1 MRALSLSRKKFL
13 RHERLAKH
21 EKRSYLENQ
30 EGRQVLLTLTAPA
43 DSESLSKPS
52 FRLMYQ
58 PESCPGSV
66 PALPGAAFLVLRGEE
81 PVNQTLECVDCHDFE
96 HVPES
101 PHEHTSFPGLPELS
115 RKEGCPCGRL
125 FVTEWGPKG
134 KGVTLDFKGAF
145 GILKIPTI
153 RGVAVA
159 CCQSQAGRK
168 SGFFLATNVS
178 FIRMRLCIGRVTSGC
193 PRGPGLLV

>member
-1 MRALSLSRKKFL
+1 MS
-13 RHERLAKH
+13 
-21 EKRSYLENQ
+21 
-30 EGRQVLLTLTAPA
+30 TP
-43 DSESLSKPS
+43 P
-52 FRLMYQ
+52 
-58 PESCPGSV
+58 
-66 PALPGAAFLVLRGEE
+66 
-81 PVNQTLECVDCHDFE
+81 
-96 HVPES
+96 
-101 PHEHTSFPGLPELS
+101 FPGLPELS

-193 PRGPGLLV
+193 PRGPGCSYSRGASPCLFVCGVQPHLYEVHHVQPSPFPVVSSLEPVASIRPLHGFHP